1 MGRTKRLKILMD
13 SKHRWESQNQR
24 EQLTEG
30 MMGRLVGDAGYDK
43 DQAKVGKRG

>member
-30 MMGRLVGDAGYDK
+30 MMGMLVMTRTRQK
-43 DQAKVGKRG
+43 